1 MRNQITTTTRAAST
15 DALGLLRAAFTEG
28 RKAHSVEART
38 AAGMSEPHAF
48 LRKKPIAGVTLTTQA
63 LMPRGV
69 GLGRDGRLSLANLL
83 GESAGQQISIAD
95 AVALASRVLRA
106 GAHLIDEAG
115 AVPLNTGNP
124 DAPALQRV
132 PTGLRI
138 VKPAKFSAMD
148 DSAGDPEVTAS
159 TLASI
164 ISESK
169 IERPDDLTRY
179 SFAVPLKRGD
189 LRDIEDDRLLA
200 EVLAAIV
207 LGIGGAADAC
217 LLAAIHAASPANFH
231 LGAAAA
237 KGLRFHD
244 LKAIIGADG
253 YSQGT
258 GLPAQVTIDQGAL
271 YLAGIPADMTDAAEP
286 STIAAFDRFGVCLGG
301 EITVLVERK
310 SAAGD
315 VALTCHVG
323 MAAVVPDAGFAWK
336 VE

>member
-1 MRNQITTTTRAAST
+1 MRNHQITTTRAAST

-48 LRKKPIAGVTLTTQA
+48 LRKKPIAGATITTAA
-63 LMPRGV
+63 LLPRGA

-83 GESAGQQISIAD
+83 GESAGQQISILD
-95 AVALASRVLRA
+95 AVALSSHVLRA
-106 GAHLIDEAG
+106 GAHLIDEAA
-115 AVPLNTGNP
+115 AVPINTGNP

-148 DSAGDPEVTAS
+148 DTAGDPEVTAS

-164 ISESK
+164 IAEAK
-169 IERPDDLTRY
+169 IERPEDLTRY

-217 LLAAIHAASPANFH
+217 LLAAIHAAGPANFH

-237 KGLRFHD
+237 KGLRFPD
-244 LKAIIGADG
+244 LRAIIGADFVEG
-253 YSQGT
+253 AI
-258 GLPAQVTIDQGAL
+258 LPAQTTIDQGAL
-271 YLAGIPADMTDAAEP
+271 YLGGIPADLSDAAEP
-286 STIAAFDRFGVCLGG
+286 STIAAWDRFGVCLGG
-301 EITVLVERK
+301 EIAALVERK
-310 SAAGD
+310 SATGD
-315 VALTCHVG
+315 VVLTCHVG
-323 MAAVVPDAGFAWK
+323 MAAIVPDAGFAWK